1 MVDFMQK
8 AWQAKF
14 YGSKAW
20 QVCRD
25 VAIKRDRY
33 LCQDCLKLGRITPAE
48 EVHHIVE
55 LNAINVDDESVSLN
69 LDNLVS
75 LCRRCHRARHGDR
88 EPRYIVDEL
97 GRATVIR

>member
-20 QVCRD
+20 QSCRD
-25 VAIKRDRY
+25 VAIKRDAY
-33 LCQDCLKLGRITPAE
+33 LCQDCFKAGKITPAE
-48 EVHHIVE
+48 EVHHIIE
-55 LNAINVDDESVSLN
+55 LTAKNVGDASVALN

-75 LCRRCHRARHGDR
+75 LCRKCHRARHGER
-88 EPRYIVDEL
+88 EQRYTVDEF
-97 GRATVIR
+97 GHATIR